1 MSRSAWLVVAL
12 ALGRIAFGFQFQSVA
27 SLGPLLMRQYGLDY
41 STLGTLIGVFMAP
54 GIVAALPGGML
65 GRRYGG
71 RALVAGGFVLMTLGG
86 IIAALADGPVGI
98 GAGRFVAGTG
108 AVALIVMQGKLIADR
123 FSGPAFVTVM
133 GMLVGMFPI
142 GVGLAGL
149 AQAPLVAWGGPA
161 AMFGTGA
168 TLAAMS
174 GLLLLASP
182 PGGGTATG
190 FTWPS
195 RGETRRVLVAGVIWT
210 SYNAGYYGF
219 LSYVPSVLAARG
231 HPPGL
236 AAVVLTISTWSNL
249 PAMLLGGWLSGRIG
263 GARVLVWGT
272 VAAVGSI
279 AGLAVLDW
287 PLVFG
292 LLFGTAGSVH
302 AGVIVALGTLS
313 ARPQNQAVG
322 MGLFYTIYFLGV
334 ATFPALCGAAGDAL
348 GSADAALLTAALISL
363 LALPAYALHR
373 RLSRPYAA

>member
-1 MSRSAWLVVAL
+1 
-12 ALGRIAFGFQFQSVA
+12 
-27 SLGPLLMRQYGLDY
+27 
-41 STLGTLIGVFMAP
+41 
-54 GIVAALPGGML
+54 
-65 GRRYGG
+65 
-71 RALVAGGFVLMTLGG
+71 
-86 IIAALADGPVGI
+86 
-98 GAGRFVAGTG
+98 
-108 AVALIVMQGKLIADR
+108 
-123 FSGPAFVTVM
+123 
-133 GMLVGMFPI
+133 
-142 GVGLAGL
+142 
-149 AQAPLVAWGGPA
+149 
-161 AMFGTGA
+161 
-168 TLAAMS
+168 
-174 GLLLLASP
+174 
-182 PGGGTATG
+182 
-190 FTWPS
+190 
-195 RGETRRVLVAGVIWT
+195 
-210 SYNAGYYGF
+210 
-219 LSYVPSVLAARG
+219 
-231 HPPGL
+231 
-236 AAVVLTISTWSNL
+236 
-249 PAMLLGGWLSGRIG
+249 MLLGGWLSGRIG